1 MSTSRRSFVKSGLVL
16 GLVAAAGFN
25 LKNLVSAQ
33 EQSAPGR
40 ARAASLTAVPEEAK
54 TDDVFYF
61 KKSTFESYLNTE
73 FVVRLGATTTTMKL
87 VQIVDCTTSLS
98 DKSVTIAKGECFT
111 LIFKANRKFPKG
123 VPIVPLEHAALGRFE
138 LFLETWKNMGD
149 PKGTYYQAVINHSQP

>member
-1 MSTSRRSFVKSGLVL
+1 MSTSRRSFVKSGVLL

-33 EQSAPGR
+33 ERTPG
-40 ARAASLTAVPEEAK
+40 AASAASITGVPEEAK

-61 KKSTFESYLNTE
+61 RKSTFESYLNTE
-73 FVVRLGATTTTMKL
+73 FVVRLGTTTTTLKL
-87 VQIVDCTTSLS
+87 VQIVDCTASLS
-98 DKSVTIAKGECFT
+98 DKSVTIAKGECFA

-123 VPIVPLEHAALGRFE
+123 VPIVPLEHMALGRFE
-138 LFLETWKNMGD
+138 LFLETWKNMDD

>member
-1 MSTSRRSFVKSGLVL
+1 MSTSRRSFVKSGIVV

-33 EQSAPGR
+33 ERTPGVASSATIT
-40 ARAASLTAVPEEAK
+40 SVPEEAK

-87 VQIVDCTTSLS
+87 VQIVDCSTSLS
-98 DKSVTIAKGECFT
+98 DKSVTVSKGECFA
-111 LIFKANRKFPKG
+111 LIFKANRKFPKSI
-123 VPIVPLEHAALGRFE
+123 PILPLEHAALGRFE
-138 LFLETWKNMGD
+138 LFLETAKNMDD
-149 PKGTYYQAVINHSQP
+149 PKGIYYQAVINHSQP